1 MRSKPFQALACA
13 ARKAKTRSLI
23 SLLLALTLASCLGL
37 NERAIRLAQR
47 AGLRTA
53 VIEGIAYRHQI
64 YFQLRSSGDSLLVF
78 IEGDGSPWT
87 GDGTAPMRDPTPRR
101 PLALELATRTPRSI
115 LFLGRPCYFMV
126 HSDAACTPRIWTS
139 DRYSQSVVESMAAA
153 LNRFAADHDYRHT
166 VLVGYSGGGSLA
178 MLMAPHIAS
187 ITAVVT
193 IAANLD
199 VAAWTRWHD
208 YLPLSGSLDPATQ
221 APLAASIRQ
230 LHLVGGRDANVPES
244 INDRFFSTL
253 RPEQL
258 LRFPGFDHV
267 CCWVE
272 QWADILPLIDALAIT
287 VNK

>member
-1 MRSKPFQALACA
+1 
-13 ARKAKTRSLI
+13 
-23 SLLLALTLASCLGL
+23 
-37 NERAIRLAQR
+37 
-47 AGLRTA
+47 
-53 VIEGIAYRHQI
+53 
-64 YFQLRSSGDSLLVF
+64 
-78 IEGDGSPWT
+78 
-87 GDGTAPMRDPTPRR
+87 
-101 PLALELATRTPRSI
+101 
-115 LFLGRPCYFMV
+115 MV

-153 LNRFAADHDYRHT
+153 LNRFAADHGYRHT

-287 VNK
+287 VDK